1 LADDGAEE
9 MSRTVPPVRVLIV
22 DDHPMVRD
30 MIRAGSED
38 RPGLEIVGEAGTGR
52 EALDAID
59 RLRPDLV
66 LLDLILPSGNG
77 FEVIREVRSR
87 NSRIRLLVLSNR
99 DDGEAVF
106 ESMRLGANGYL
117 EKTTSLDSLLDA
129 MEAVGRGEELFSGA
143 HEQLAHSH
151 LSDLAGRARA
161 GAAAA
166 GMLTPRELDVVQL
179 VAEGLTARQ
188 IASRLKVSPRT
199 VETHIAKLYVKFGV
213 RSRIQA
219 IQRAAALGL
228 VDLSVSP
235 SSLDQG

>member
-1 LADDGAEE
+1 
-9 MSRTVPPVRVLIV
+9 MTSRTSPIRVLIV

-30 MIRAGSED
+30 MIRAGCED
-38 RPGLEIVGEAGTGR
+38 RSALEIVGEAGTGG
-52 EALDAID
+52 EALEAID

-66 LLDLILPSGNG
+66 LLDLILPGGNG
-77 FEVIREVRSR
+77 FDVIREVRSKD
-87 NSRIRLLVLSNR
+87 SGLRLLVLSNR

-117 EKTTSLDSLLDA
+117 EKTTSLDALLDA
-129 MEAVGRGEELFSGA
+129 MEAVGRGEDVFSVA

-151 LSDLAGRARA
+151 LTGLAGRARA

-188 IASRLKVSPRT
+188 IASRLNVSPRT
-199 VETHIAKLYVKFGV
+199 VETHIAKLYDKFGV

-228 VDLSVSP
+228 VDLSASP
-235 SSLDQG
+235 SSLEQG